1 MTAAFIARAAA
12 PAAAPRRLTTALAT
26 LALGTLFTLGCPP
39 AAQADTWPSRPLK
52 LVVPFPPGGAADAI
66 GRLTAARL
74 SERLGKQ
81 VIVENKPG
89 GGTIIAAQAVAQS
102 APDGYTLSLATTGQL
117 AINPHL
123 HAKLPYDPVKSFT
136 PVALIAS
143 SAYILAVPADSPIQ
157 SLAQLVEAARKQ
169 PGAITYSSCGNGT
182 GCHLTGEVLQSAAGI
197 DLTHVPFQGSA
208 PAITAVLGKQVHLAS
223 DTVAITAP
231 QIQAG
236 KLRGL
241 AISGPARSAAAP
253 GVPTAAQAGVPG
265 FLSDTWFGIVVPA
278 GTPSAIV
285 TRLAAELDAIKQQ
298 PEVREQLAR
307 QGLEVLSAG
316 PEAFAKVIDADI
328 AKWGR
333 VVKVTQASAH

>member
-1 MTAAFIARAAA
+1 MTAASIARAAA

-26 LALGTLFTLGCPP
+26 LVLGALFTVGCLP
-39 AAQADTWPSRPLK
+39 AAQADTWPSRPLR

-74 SERLGKQ
+74 SDRLGKQ

-143 SAYILAVPADSPIQ
+143 SAYILAVPAESPIQ
-157 SLAQLVEAARKQ
+157 SLGQLVEAARRQ
-169 PGAITYSSCGNGT
+169 PGVITYSSCGNGT

-208 PAITAVLGKQVHLAS
+208 PAITAVVGKQVQLAS

-241 AISGPARSAAAP
+241 AISGPTRSAAAP

-285 TRLAAELDAIKQQ
+285 NRLAAELDAIKQQ
-298 PEVREQLAR
+298 PDVREQLAR